1 MKNYENHNISFSGK
15 SIAKNTVYN
24 LLGYG
29 IPMIFAL
36 ATIPFLIKGLG
47 AERFGILSL
56 AWVVIG
62 YFSFFDL
69 GIGRALT
76 KIISEKI
83 GTNKTEEIPGIFWT
97 SFFLMLSV
105 SVVGAL
111 IVFSFAP
118 ILVHK
123 FFKISISLQPES
135 LKTLYILT
143 VAIPIVTT
151 TAGIRGV
158 LEAYQRFGIINV
170 IRTFLGVFSF
180 LGPLLCLFFTDNLFW
195 IVLLLVI
202 IRIFVWILY
211 ITQCFKLNDQI
222 KQNIFFSANLIR
234 PILRLSGWMTL
245 SNFIVPIIVYMDRLL
260 IGAIVSAAAVA
271 YYATPYE
278 VISKLLIIPSAL
290 TGVLFPTFSAS
301 YLNNPEFAKQLAI
314 KAVKYIFF
322 ILFPIVL
329 IITTFANKGLELWLG
344 KNFAENSSL
353 ILQLLSAGVLINSIA
368 YIPFTFLEGIGRP
381 DITAKL
387 QIIEFPLYFFS
398 MWVAI
403 KHYGING
410 AAFVWLLR
418 MLIDGVILFL
428 LAKRIIA
435 THFEFHFKTYFLL
448 FPLLF
453 LISFAPIFAS
463 TIVLKAVLLLLVL
476 ATFGYVSWN
485 YFLAK
490 EEKII
495 LISRIKA
502 IKS

>member
-1 MKNYENHNISFSGK
+1 
-15 SIAKNTVYN
+15 
-24 LLGYG
+24 
-29 IPMIFAL
+29 MIFAL
-36 ATIPFLIKGLG
+36 ATIPFLIKDLG

-123 FFKISISLQPES
+123 FFKISTNLQPES

-143 VAIPIVTT
+143 IAIPIVTT

-211 ITQCFKLNDQI
+211 ITQCFKLNDEI
-222 KQNIFFSANLIR
+222 KQNISFSKDLIK
-234 PILRLSGWMTL
+234 PILKLSGWMTV

-260 IGAIVSAAAVA
+260 IGAIVSVAAVA

-301 YLNNPEFAKQLAI
+301 YLNNPEFARRLAM

-329 IITTFANKGLELWLG
+329 IIITFANKGLELWLG
-344 KNFAENSSL
+344 KNFADSSSL
-353 ILQLLSAGVLINSIA
+353 ILQLLAAGVLFNSIA
-368 YIPFTFLEGIGRP
+368 YIPFSFLEGIGRP

-387 QIIEFPLYFFS
+387 QLIEFPLYLFS
-398 MWVAI
+398 MWIAI

-435 THFEFHFKTYFLL
+435 AHFEFHFKPYFLL
-448 FPLLF
+448 IPLLF
-453 LISFAPIFAS
+453 LISFSPILAN
-463 TIVLKAVLLLLVL
+463 TIGLKAVLLLLVL
-476 ATFGYVSWN
+476 SAFAYVTWN
-485 YFLAK
+485 FFLAA
-490 EEKII
+490 EEKIF
-495 LISRIKA
+495 LLSQLKT